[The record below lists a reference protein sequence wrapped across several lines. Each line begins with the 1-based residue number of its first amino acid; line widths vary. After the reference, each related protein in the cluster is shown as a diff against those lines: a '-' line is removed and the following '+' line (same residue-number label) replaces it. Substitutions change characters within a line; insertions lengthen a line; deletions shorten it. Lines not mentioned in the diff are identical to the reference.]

1 MLFPP
6 VPWEIRMSGY
16 LPALTG
22 ASSAAMNVYG
32 PNVCSRDGESLHT
45 SDRKEVLR
53 FLACDGGARDVVL
66 AEDFLD
72 SMQADAAAD
81 TRLAAPIISD

>member
-1 MLFPP
+1 ML
-6 VPWEIRMSGY
+6 ILSGTV
-16 LPALTG
+16 ASETG
-22 ASSAAMNVYG
+22 PHEWRVMRLDDRY
-32 PNVCSRDGESLHT
+32 VCSRDGESLHT